1 MSRSAKEGS
10 LHARD
15 RHSRPSLILA
25 SASPRRREI
34 LSRLGIAFEVVIPEV
49 EERRE
54 GAPPERLVVEN
65 ARRKARTGLE
75 RAAAGGVSLGVDTEV
90 VVDGRAL
97 GKAEDADVARRY
109 LELLSGRSHEVFS
122 GLVLLGEGE
131 RAGTARSQVT
141 FRRLDERAIE
151 LYLASEEWRD
161 RAGAYAIQ
169 GLGSLLVER
178 IEGDLSNVIGLPVG
192 LLLELAPELL
202 ETARRGRKG
211 PDKM

>member
-1 MSRSAKEGS
+1 MPRARRSR
-10 LHARD
+10 
-15 RHSRPSLILA
+15 RPSLILA

-109 LELLSGRSHEVFS
+109 LELLSGRSHDVFS
-122 GLVLLGEGE
+122 GLVLVGEEE